1 MLLCPHT
8 AGPIRS
14 EDDVDR
20 YLQSLK
26 EQLTPYINE
35 NNDIIVS

>member
-26 EQLTPYINE
+26 AQLVPYIDND
-35 NNDIIVS
+35 NDIIVS